1 LAVNTEI
8 NLENKDIIDENK
20 EKIIK
25 MILKEEKI
33 NREIEDLLTQNKI
46 IDLFMTHDE

>member
-1 LAVNTEI
+1 M
-8 NLENKDIIDENK
+8 NLENKNNIDEDK

-33 NREIEDLLTQNKI
+33 NREIEDLLTQDKI